1 MERLLQRSGT
11 ASVVIID
18 DTDEIRFLVRLSLE
32 AGGDFEVVGE
42 ADNGLEGIDVV
53 ARTQPDLVL
62 LDLRMPVMS
71 GLEALPRIKRACPS
85 ARVVVLSGFEADVM
99 AEHALRRRGR
109 RLRPEGDE
117 HGRSRRVRERRARP
131 VRPARPSRPPG
142 LDPSPGTLTPATV
155 AGLRS

>member
-18 DTDEIRFLVRLSLE
+18 DTDEIRFLVRISLE

-62 LDLRMPVMS
+62 LDLRMPVMT
-71 GLEALPRIKRACPS
+71 GLDALPRIKRACPTT
-85 ARVVVLSGFEADVM
+85 RVVVLSGFSSASMAGPALDAGADGYAQKGMSPVEI
-99 AEHALRRRGR
+99 AQYAAFVLNGPSAPHI
-109 RLRPEGDE
+109 PQQ
-117 HGRSRRVRERRARP
+117 SRR
-131 VRPARPSRPPG
+131 S
-142 LDPSPGTLTPATV
+142 
-155 AGLRS
+155 